1 MEKLLSSTKKH
12 LKKRAYAS
20 FKAKEIFNDEQLN
33 RMNHL
38 VDVVP
43 KKKVTLGDV
52 GDDNNL
58 LVGRFM
64 NDEEGKCPQVLN
76 GEMGEEM
83 VSILN
88 ASFSQ
93 EYFSKLL
100 GKDYFIRRCQANI
113 LTEGSHIGTHIDTY
127 SNMNYIFSIVV
138 QFGKEYGGGEFYVN
152 HDGKEEFIK
161 TAYGDILIN
170 KCEIPHGVKKV
181 DSGHRKT
188 LVFFLSDQPPEVP
201 NTENHQIEG
210 HRL

>member
-1 MEKLLSSTKKH
+1 MKKLLSLTKTQ
-12 LKKRAYAS
+12 LRERAYAN
-20 FKAKEIFNDEQLN
+20 FKATQIFSNEQLE

-64 NDEEGKCPQVLN
+64 NDEGGKCPQVMN
-76 GEMGEEM
+76 GDMGEEM
-83 VSILN
+83 LRILN
-88 ASFSQ
+88 ASSSK
-93 EYFSKLL
+93 EYFRKLL
-100 GKDYFIRRCQANI
+100 RKDYFIRRCQANI

-127 SNMNYIFSIVV
+127 SNSDYILSVV
-138 QFGKEYGGGEFYVN
+138 IQFGKEYEGGEFYIN
-152 HDGKEEFIK
+152 YHGKETFIK
-161 TAYGDILIN
+161 TSYGDVLIN

-181 DSGHRKT
+181 NSGHRKT
-188 LVFFLSDQPPEVP
+188 LVFFISDKPLEFP
-201 NTENHQIEG
+201 NTENNQIEG